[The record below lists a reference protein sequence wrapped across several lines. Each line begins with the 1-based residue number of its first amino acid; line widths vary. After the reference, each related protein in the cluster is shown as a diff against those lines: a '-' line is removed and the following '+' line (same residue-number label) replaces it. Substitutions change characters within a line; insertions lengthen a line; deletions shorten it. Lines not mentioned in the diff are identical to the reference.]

1 VFQKDTVLVP
11 FVIKPNPNY
20 AATEADYDAQVA
32 FLLSVR
38 DKFSEIQK
46 AIKDIRAV
54 RSQVNE
60 FTAKLDGQKELKTFA
75 DSVVKKMTG
84 IEEVLY
90 QTKAK
95 SGQDVLNYPIRLNDK
110 IAGLFNVVAS
120 GQTAPSKQ
128 AVEAFADLK
137 GQADTALTSLK
148 AMMDKDLKAL
158 NQMIHE
164 KMVPVISIK

>member
-1 VFQKDTVLVP
+1 M
-11 FVIKPNPNY
+11 
-20 AATEADYDAQVA
+20 
-32 FLLSVR
+32 
-38 DKFSEIQK
+38 
-46 AIKDIRAV
+46 
-54 RSQVNE
+54 
-60 FTAKLDGQKELKTFA
+60 KTFA

-137 GQADTALTSLK
+137 GQADVALTNLK
-148 AMMDKDLKAL
+148 GIMDKDLKAL

-164 KMVPVISIK
+164 KMVPVIGIK